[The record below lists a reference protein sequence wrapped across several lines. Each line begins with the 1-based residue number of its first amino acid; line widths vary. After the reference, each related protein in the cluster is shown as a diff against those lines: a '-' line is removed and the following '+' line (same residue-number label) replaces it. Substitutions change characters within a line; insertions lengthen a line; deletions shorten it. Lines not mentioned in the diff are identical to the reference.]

1 MNTYTIA
8 RCPKCNSSDNFRSWN
23 RKLRQDDGFCRV
35 CHHKSGYDDFIM
47 SGEDFDKS
55 EKEFDKDR
63 YYARKQTV

>member
-1 MNTYTIA
+1 
-8 RCPKCNSSDNFRSWN
+8 
-23 RKLRQDDGFCRV
+23 
-35 CHHKSGYDDFIM
+35 M